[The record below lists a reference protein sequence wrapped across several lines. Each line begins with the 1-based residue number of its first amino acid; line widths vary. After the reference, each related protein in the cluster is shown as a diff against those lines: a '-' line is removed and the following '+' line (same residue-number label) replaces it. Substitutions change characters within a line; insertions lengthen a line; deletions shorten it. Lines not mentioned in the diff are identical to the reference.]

1 MRCMKKYARSLVAL
15 ILALALTLSLAGC
28 SIDLNDMLIVK
39 RAYKHITEMDS
50 LSFTLTADL
59 DAVAGSLPVKSSIN
73 ADCQCVIDPTTLKA
87 QVELDMGKLG
97 KIDLP
102 LYVFSG
108 DGALQVLAGL
118 GQSGSTIWVSNSFPL
133 AGSQEQDDEADRLTV
148 EAVLNMLQDD
158 PEALSVGESE
168 SINGVS
174 CRPFILKVPGA
185 VLMEALALKAPE
197 GSSFTIDDTAF
208 TIWIAEKDGMPV
220 RLSADLA
227 SLFQYL
233 LDIADASYLP
243 KLKLNSLP
251 VTVDITGY
259 NNVESIA
266 LPTA

>member
-1 MRCMKKYARSLVAL
+1 MKKYARTLTAL
-15 ILALALTLSLAGC
+15 IVALALALSLAGC

-39 RAYKHITEMDS
+39 RAYKHIAAMDS

-59 DAVAGSLPVKSSIN
+59 DAVAGSLPVKSSVD
-73 ADCQCVIDPTTLKA
+73 ADCQCIIDPTTLKA

-97 KIDLP
+97 KISLP
-102 LYVFSG
+102 LYVFAG
-108 DGALQVLAGL
+108 DGAVQVLAGL
-118 GQSGSTIWVSNSFPL
+118 GQSGSTVWVSNSFPL
-133 AGSQEQDDEADRLTV
+133 ADGEEQDDEVDRLTV

-158 PEALSVGESE
+158 PEALYVGESE
-168 SINGVS
+168 TINGQS

-185 VLMEALALKAPE
+185 VLMEALALQAPE
-197 GSSFTIDDTAF
+197 GSGFAIDDTVV

-259 NNVESIA
+259 NNVESIT

>member
-1 MRCMKKYARSLVAL
+1 MKKHAHSLVSL
-15 ILALALTLSLAGC
+15 IVALALTLSLAGC

-59 DAVAGSLPVKSSIN
+59 DAVAGSLPVRNSVH
-73 ADCQCVIDPTTLKA
+73 ADCQCFIDPITLKA
-87 QVELDMGKLG
+87 QLGLDLGKLG
-97 KIDLP
+97 KISLP
-102 LYVFSG
+102 LYILSG
-108 DGALQVLAGL
+108 DNDVQVLAGL
-118 GQSGSTIWVSNSFPL
+118 VQSGSTVWVSNSFPL
-133 AGSQEQDDEADRLTV
+133 AGGEEQDDEVDKLTV

-168 SINGVS
+168 TINGKS
-174 CRPFILKVPGA
+174 CRPFILKVPGT

-197 GSSFTIDDTAF
+197 GSSFTIADTAF
-208 TIWIAEKDGMPV
+208 TIWIAEEDGMPV

-233 LDIADASYLP
+233 LDIADAAYLP

-259 NNVESIA
+259 NNVESIS

>member
-1 MRCMKKYARSLVAL
+1 MKRIARSLVAL
-15 ILALALTLSLAGC
+15 LLTVALGISLAGC

-59 DAVAGSLPVKSSIN
+59 DAVAGSLPVRSSVK

-97 KIDLP
+97 TISLP

-118 GQSGSTIWVSNSFPL
+118 GQSGSTVWVSNSFPL
-133 AGSQEQDDEADRLTV
+133 AGSEEQDDEVDRLTV

-168 SINGVS
+168 TINGVS
-174 CRPFILKVPGA
+174 CRPFLLKVPGT
-185 VLMEALALKAPE
+185 VLMDALALKAPE
-197 GSSFTIDDTAF
+197 GSSYTIDDTAF
-208 TIWIAEKDGMPV
+208 TIWIAEKDGVPV
-220 RLSADLA
+220 RIRADLA
-227 SLFQYL
+227 SLFQYM

-251 VTVDITGY
+251 VTVDFTGY
-259 NNVESIA
+259 NNVESIT
-266 LPTA
+266 LPSP

>member
-1 MRCMKKYARSLVAL
+1 MKRIARSLVTLLLTVAL
-15 ILALALTLSLAGC
+15 GISLAGC
-28 SIDLNDMLIVK
+28 NIDLNDMLIVK
-39 RAYKHITEMDS
+39 RAYKQVSSMDS
-50 LSFTLTADL
+50 LSFTAEAEL
-59 DAVAGSLPVKSSIN
+59 DAVAGSLPVKISAA

-87 QVELDMGKLG
+87 QLELDMGKLG
-97 KIDLP
+97 KISLP
-102 LYVFSG
+102 LYIFSTEN
-108 DGALQVLAGL
+108 ALQVLAGM
-118 GQSGSTIWVSNSFPL
+118 GQSGSTVWVSNSFPL

-168 SINGVS
+168 SINGLS

-208 TIWIAEKDGMPV
+208 TIWIAENDGMPV

-233 LDIADASYLP
+233 LDIADAAYLP

-259 NNVESIA
+259 NNVESLP

>member
-1 MRCMKKYARSLVAL
+1 MKKYARTLTAL
-15 ILALALTLSLAGC
+15 IVALALALTLSLAGC
-28 SIDLNDMLIVK
+28 SIALNDMLIVK

-59 DAVAGSLPVKSSIN
+59 DAVAGSLPVKSSVD
-73 ADCQCVIDPTTLKA
+73 ADCQYVIDPGTLKA

-97 KIDLP
+97 NISLP

-118 GQSGSTIWVSNSFPL
+118 GQSGSTVWVSNSFPL
-133 AGSQEQDDEADRLTV
+133 AGSEEQDDEADRLTV

-168 SINGVS
+168 SINGQS

-185 VLMEALALKAPE
+185 VLMEALALQAPE
-197 GSSFTIDDTAF
+197 GSSFAIDDTVV

-233 LDIADASYLP
+233 LDIADAAYLP

-259 NNVESIA
+259 NNVQSIT